1 MCSRSLGTE
10 SPYVQLLAA
19 PSVEC
24 LMPSRMRSETNFVLP
39 TRFETRILLG
49 CYSSA
54 YYSSARALRSAS
66 GSRLGKM
73 PCRDSPSM
81 CARELWAVW
90 PPVNVVTALY
100 KYRKRSVQ
108 AGRIVSPTSYLLSCY
123 VMHKAVRS
131 ASSHRQSFGY
141 RMCTSITVNALSA
154 SLQEYSSR
162 LSLLLPTRDGATAW

>member
-1 MCSRSLGTE
+1 MGRRGPGRVCRVCSRSLGTE

-108 AGRIVSPTSYLLSCY
+108 AGRIVSPTSYLLSTLCTRLF
-123 VMHKAVRS
+123 AP
-131 ASSHRQSFGY
+131 RQVIGNLSD
-141 RMCTSITVNALSA
+141 TVCAL
-154 SLQEYSSR
+154 R
-162 LSLLLPTRDGATAW
+162 SLLMPCPRRCKSTRLA